1 MSQPTVLGSASVAVR
16 PPKYRWELL
25 VLLWL
30 AFFLNQADRQ
40 IFSVVLPLIRKDLGL
55 TDAEL
60 GLIASALVWTYGLLV
75 PVAGFIGDRFSRR
88 NILGFCLLFWSVAT
102 LFTGTCSTLLQ
113 FIGLRGLG
121 TGGGEAFYAPSANA
135 LLGETYPEKR
145 AFVLSIH
152 QTAVYFGIILS
163 GLIAGYV
170 GERYGWR
177 NAFYGFGGLGVLLA
191 VVFFSRIPKDSPR
204 AAFSNPDRVSSGP
217 LLAEIGATARI
228 VVRKPTV
235 VLLTLAFGCMV
246 FVNVGYLTWMP
257 SFLAEKFGLSLTQAG
272 FSSLFY
278 HHLGAFLGVLSGAR
292 IADHYARINPR
303 SRLVVQAA
311 GLLLGAPFIYWISMS
326 DTQTLTY
333 AALFGFGIFRGWYD
347 SNIVASLYEVVPA
360 GIRSSA
366 YGLMLACA
374 FLIGASAPYLLG
386 ILKPTLGLTTGLAG
400 LSGVY
405 VLGSLFIA
413 VGAGWFFAGDREQNA

>member
-1 MSQPTVLGSASVAVR
+1 MTNPETAEPTRVPAQHR
-16 PPKYRWELL
+16 PSYELL

-60 GLIASALVWTYGLLV
+60 GLIASALIWTYGLLV
-75 PVAGFIGDRFSRR
+75 PVAGFLGDRFSRR

-102 LFTGTCSTLLQ
+102 LFTGTCTTLIQ
-113 FIGLRGLG
+113 FVLLRGVA

-135 LLGETYPEKR
+135 LLGEKYPENR
-145 AFVLSIH
+145 AFVLSLH
-152 QTAVYFGIILS
+152 QTAVYVGIILS

-170 GERYGWR
+170 GEHYGWR
-177 NAFYGFGGLGVLLA
+177 NAFYLFGGAGIGLA
-191 VVFFSRIPKDSPR
+191 VVFFRRIPKDAPR
-204 AAFSNPDRVSSGP
+204 THPAESSVGNKW
-217 LLAEIGATARI
+217 ETARVI
-228 VVRKPTV
+228 ARKPTV

-257 SFLAEKFGLSLTQAG
+257 TFLVDKFGLSLTEAG
-272 FSSLFY
+272 FSALFY
-278 HHLGAFLGVLSGAR
+278 HHIGAFLGVLSGGR
-292 IADHYARINPR
+292 IADRFARQHPR
-303 SRLVVQAA
+303 SRLVVQAL
-311 GLLLGAPFIYWISMS
+311 GLLLGAPFIFWISQS
-326 DTQTLTY
+326 PTQVLTY

-347 SNIVASLYEVVPA
+347 SNIVASLYEVVAPT
-360 GIRSSA
+360 IRSSA

-374 FLIGASAPYLLG
+374 FLIGASAPYGLG
-386 ILKPTLGLTTGLAG
+386 LLKPTLGLTTGLAS

-405 VLGSLFIA
+405 VLGGLLIATAAFLFFKKDA
-413 VGAGWFFAGDREQNA
+413 QSVTTQG